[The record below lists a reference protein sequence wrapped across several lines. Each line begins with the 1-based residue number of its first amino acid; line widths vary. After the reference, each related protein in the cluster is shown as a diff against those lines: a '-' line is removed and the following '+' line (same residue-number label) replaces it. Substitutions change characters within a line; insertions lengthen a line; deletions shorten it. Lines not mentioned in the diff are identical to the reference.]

1 METVTRRGLD
11 CQYEGRSLFADYQ
24 DWKNETRYQLG
35 SQDRKY
41 VIPNSNVTLDLACY
55 DCECRI
61 STGSSSGKQM
71 LTLIVISAVTI
82 LLFFVLKKIIL
93 CLSGK
98 CTKPKST

>member
-1 METVTRRGLD
+1 MDTVTRRGLD

-35 SQDRKY
+35 SQNRKY
-41 VIPNSNVTLDLACY
+41 IIPNSNVTLDLACY
-55 DCECRI
+55 DCNCRI

-71 LTLIVISAVTI
+71 LILIVISAVVI
-82 LLFFVLKKIIL
+82 LLFFMLKKIIL
-93 CLSGK
+93 HLSGK